1 LTGVPRKDLVWTTGK
16 PGIFK
21 SSEAVE
27 RGFCRDC
34 GTPLT
39 FGYVDRDRI
48 TVSIG
53 SLDDPGRI
61 TPEIQYGIESK
72 IPVFEMLHTL
82 PGERTEDG
90 ASPDEM
96 KRMTSRQ
103 HPDHD

>member
-1 LTGVPRKDLVWTTGK
+1 M
-16 PGIFK
+16 
-21 SSEAVE
+21 E

-39 FGYVDRDRI
+39 FAYVDRDRI

-53 SLDDPGRI
+53 SLDEPGRI